1 MLTSTPLLSSPSTDE
16 VQRHMPLVKQVVA
29 RFLRRLP
36 ANVLRDDLI
45 AAGVFGLIDSLR
57 KNGGDQGPTFESY
70 ARIRIRGAIL
80 DELRAQDWLPRRAR
94 WAAAGKTPGSEDV
107 APISIIGLDDLVGG
121 ERTLE
126 VADESLEDACTLME
140 KGHERRQLAQAIAQ
154 LPDRERTIVQMHY
167 FQGARFKEIGAL
179 LGVSEPRVSQLHTRA
194 MGQLKKILGD
204 TASMAA

>member
-1 MLTSTPLLSSPSTDE
+1 MLTSTPLLRSPSSDE

-36 ANVLRDDLI
+36 ANVLRDDLV

-94 WAAAGKTPGSEDV
+94 WAAAGKTAGAEDV
-107 APISIIGLDDLVGG
+107 APISIIGLEDLVGG

-126 VADESLEDACTLME
+126 VADETLEDACTMLE
-140 KGHERRQLAQAIAQ
+140 KGHERRQLAEAIAQ
-154 LPDRERTIVQMHY
+154 LPERERTIVQMHY

-194 MGQLKKILGD
+194 MGQLKKLLGEVP
-204 TASMAA
+204 SLAA